1 MTSLFQAVT
10 ALVLTAFLCSCGLS
24 TAKPTA
30 EKAVETFHQEYNDKK
45 NAEIYSSADAAFRS
59 AAKEAEYNNFIQTV
73 RSKMGVYKSST
84 ESGYRTN
91 ATTSGTFVTLH
102 YKSQF
107 EHSEGTEDFTF
118 VISGGT
124 AKLQRYDVNSPLL
137 PPS

>member
-1 MTSLFQAVT
+1 MTSLFRAII
-10 ALVLTAFLCSCGLS
+10 AFVLTPLLCSCSFS
-24 TAKPTA
+24 TAKTTA
-30 EKAVETFHQEYNDKK
+30 EKAVETFHQQYNDNKYT
-45 NAEIYSSADAAFRS
+45 EIYSAAAPEFRS
-59 AAKEAEYNNFIQTV
+59 VASESDYNNFIQTV
-73 RSKMGVYKSST
+73 RAKMGAYKSST
-84 ESGYRTN
+84 ESSYRTS

-118 VISGGT
+118 VISGGA

>member
-1 MTSLFQAVT
+1 MMLLLRVFVV
-10 ALVLTAFLCSCGLS
+10 LVLAIFLCSCDFS
-24 TAKPTA
+24 TAKTTV

-45 NAEIYSSADAAFRS
+45 DAEIYSTAAPEFRS
-59 AAKEAEYNNFIQTV
+59 ASNEAGYNNFIQTV
-73 RSKMGVYKSST
+73 HSKMGAYENST
-84 ESGYRTN
+84 ESSYRTS

-102 YKSQF
+102 YKSRF

-118 VISGGT
+118 VISGGA